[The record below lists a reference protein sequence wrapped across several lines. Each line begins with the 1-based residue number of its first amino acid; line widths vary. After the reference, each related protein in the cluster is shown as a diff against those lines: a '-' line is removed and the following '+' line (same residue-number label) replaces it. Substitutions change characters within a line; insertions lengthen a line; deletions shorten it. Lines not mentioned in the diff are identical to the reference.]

1 MEFTVRCFV
10 GLVFLLFVCV
20 CVCVCVVVVVVVV
33 LLCLFNR
40 SFKVRK
46 IGQ

>member
-10 GLVFLLFVCV
+10 GLVFLLFV

-40 SFKVRK
+40 SFKVRE